1 MEERDIEKIAKHL
14 NKDFHRVNLP
24 RSIGV
29 EDQTK
34 EEWLKRLEDVVPK
47 VLTDCK
53 VSHANCY
60 SNFLIFVLTNCH
72 RRPYIRS

>member
-1 MEERDIEKIAKHL
+1 MSSQETADSPQVKFVRSFVRAMEERDIEMIAKHL

-34 EEWLKRLEDVVPK
+34 GEWLKRLEDV
-47 VLTDCK
+47 C
-53 VSHANCY
+53 
-60 SNFLIFVLTNCH
+60 
-72 RRPYIRS
+72 